1 MYYNWIIILYKG
13 GKEMKRQTMKRIFTV
28 ILAVCML
35 LSIAPV
41 TMAADTADGGYQKGD
56 IIEFGSYPQSKVI
69 NPRIISVLD
78 GFLTDDVWV
87 SYDYYIGTGTEY
99 DGKMTASDYM
109 KYADLELNGEKYRA
123 VRFSQYR
130 PKVTSDVS
138 SEATSAQDNN
148 GYELNTTYFFKYEP
162 LTWTVLDP
170 EEGFVMSNI
179 AIDAQAF
186 ENFSYYDPDSY
197 DSALGQ
203 RVYNSKDCKY
213 LANDWSKSSLREW
226 LNKDF
231 YNTAFTAEEKA
242 QIGKTYLDNNNP
254 FSPKYDCAGTFDK
267 IFTISFYDA
276 INSDYGFDED
286 GSSSDFARI
295 KPATDYAMCQGADV
309 VSYTGGNIPY
319 WWLRTTGFYG
329 TFAFGVAPGG
339 WIVSSGS
346 GYYNV
351 NRTDNAV
358 VPAFKFNPKT
368 PTLAKGSKI
377 EFGSYPQSEVT
388 DADEVAKLE
397 ADSENYLWVSYKYYS
412 GTGNSTDGEMEPGD
426 FMLYKDFYSGGE
438 MFRAVTFSEYRPG
451 TGGGLKGDVFSNQKD
466 NDYHPNNVYYFK
478 YEPLTWRVL
487 DPDEGYIMCDN
498 IIDSQSYQNFVIRK
512 DDKLYN
518 SKDFTNYVSDWETC
532 SLRQWLNKTFYNT
545 AFSRE
550 EKMLIGTTFLEN
562 NSPDGTWF
570 GTDTGDKIFIL
581 SFDDVINSAYGFDS
595 SKSEFDEARKLKGTD
610 YSKCQGV
617 YISQGYPHWW
627 LRTPGDAETVYLVSS
642 YGWAALGQGVYG
654 TGVGVVPALKLNPK
668 AVDVSVVYDLDG
680 GAWAEGYTAPTS
692 YKANETLALPTAE
705 NVVRAG
711 YTFSGWEQTSL
722 INKTVTYTAKWI
734 ANGYIVSFDSNGG
747 TAVADKFLAWSD
759 KVLDGVSA
767 PTKAGYTFAGW
778 RYADSAVSSDT
789 KFSDLAA
796 DDKVSGITLVA
807 EWMAK
812 TYTIKFDTRGGTP
825 VADKTLHWDD
835 KVLDGVVPP
844 TKEGGF
850 EFIGWNIVS
859 PKLSVTTLNCT
870 YGELVQDDSIDT
882 VTLGAVWRDTEKPV
896 IIGLENGKIY
906 CGPQKFKVTD
916 NDTSGTTIV
925 IINGKNVEPDADG
938 YYTAEPANGEFKIIA
953 VDSFANMAMV
963 QITVNAAHDY
973 SDWKFDENEHWKEC
987 KYGDSVIEKGEHT
1000 FEWVTDKEATETEK
1014 GIAHEECTVC
1024 HAKRNENT
1032 EVQKLQTKWEKIR
1045 DWLIS
1050 ILVKI
1055 IKWFIDL
1062 IKDVC

>member
-1 MYYNWIIILYKG
+1 
-13 GKEMKRQTMKRIFTV
+13 MKRIFTV

-56 IIEFGSYPQSKVI
+56 IIEFGSYPQSKVTDDS
-69 NPRIISVLD
+69 IISALNNI
-78 GFLTDDVWV
+78 LTDDMWV
-87 SYDYYIGTGTEY
+87 SYGYYIGTGTEY
-99 DGKMTASDYM
+99 DGNMTSSDYM
-109 KYADLELNGEKYRA
+109 KYADLKLNGEKYRA

-148 GYELNTTYFFKYEP
+148 GYYLNTTYFFKYEP

-286 GSSSDFARI
+286 GSRSDFARI
-295 KPATDYAMCQGADV
+295 RPATDYAMCQGADV

-319 WWLRTTGFYG
+319 WWLRTTGLYG
-329 TFAFGVAPGG
+329 AFAFGVAPGG
-339 WIVSSGS
+339 WIVSSGG

-351 NRTDNAV
+351 NYTDMGV

-412 GTGNSTDGEMEPGD
+412 GTGNSTDGKMEPGD

-498 IIDSQSYQNFVIRK
+498 VIDSQSFQNFVIRK

-518 SKDFTNYVSDWETC
+518 SKDCTNYVSDWETC

-581 SFDDVINSAYGFDS
+581 SFDDVINSAYGFNS
-595 SKSEFDEARKLKGTD
+595 SNSEFDEARKLKGTD

-850 EFIGWNIVS
+850 EFIGWNIAS

-896 IIGLENGKIY
+896 IIGLESGKIY

-916 NDTSGTTIV
+916 NDTSSTAIV

>member
-1 MYYNWIIILYKG
+1 
-13 GKEMKRQTMKRIFTV
+13 MKRQTMKRIFTV

-56 IIEFGSYPQSKVI
+56 IIEFGSYPQSKVTD
-69 NPRIISVLD
+69 PRIISVLD

-87 SYDYYIGTGTEY
+87 SYGYYIGTDTEF
-99 DGKMTASDYM
+99 DGNMTSSDYM
-109 KYADLELNGEKYRA
+109 KYADLKLNGEKYRA

-130 PKVTSDVS
+130 PRMTSSTS
-138 SEATSAQDNN
+138 SETNSMQDNN
-148 GYELNTTYFFKYEP
+148 GYYLNTTYFFKYEP

-170 EEGFVMSNI
+170 EEGYVMSNI
-179 AIDAQAF
+179 AIDAQAY
-186 ENFSYYDPDSY
+186 ENFSYYDPDSF
-197 DSALGQ
+197 DSASGPM
-203 RVYNSKDCKY
+203 VYNGKDCKY
-213 LANDWSKSSLREW
+213 LANDWSKCSLREW
-226 LNKDF
+226 LNRDF
-231 YNTAFTAEEKA
+231 FNTAFTAEEKA
-242 QIGKTYLDNNNP
+242 QIGKTYLNNNNS
-254 FSPKYDCAGTFDK
+254 FNSSLDGAGTFDK

-286 GSSSDFARI
+286 GSRSDLARVR
-295 KPATDYAMCQGADV
+295 PATDYAMCQGAEV

-319 WWLRTTGFYG
+319 WWLRTTGLYG
-329 TFAFGVAPGG
+329 AFAFGVAPGG
-339 WIVSSGS
+339 WIVSSGG

-351 NRTDNAV
+351 NRTDMGV

-498 IIDSQSYQNFVIRK
+498 AIDSQSYQNFVIRK
-512 DDKLYN
+512 DGKLYN

-581 SFDDVINSAYGFDS
+581 SFDDVINSAYGFDP

-692 YKANETLALPTAE
+692 YKSNETLALPTAE

-747 TAVADKFLAWSD
+747 TAVADKSLKWSD

-916 NDTSGTTIV
+916 NDTSSTAIV

-1032 EVQKLQTKWEKIR
+1032 EVQKLKTKWEKIR

>member
-1 MYYNWIIILYKG
+1 
-13 GKEMKRQTMKRIFTV
+13 
-28 ILAVCML
+28 ML

-41 TMAADTADGGYQKGD
+41 TMAADTADDGYQKGE
-56 IIEFGSYPQSKVI
+56 IIEFGSYPQSKVTDDS
-69 NPRIISVLD
+69 IISALNNI
-78 GFLTDDVWV
+78 LTDDMWV
-87 SYDYYIGTGTEY
+87 SYGYYIGTDTAY
-99 DGKMTASDYM
+99 DGNMTSYDYM

-130 PKVTSDVS
+130 PELTSSTS
-138 SEATSAQDNN
+138 SETNSMQDNN
-148 GYELNTTYFFKYEP
+148 GYYLNTTYFFKYEP

-170 EEGFVMSNI
+170 EEGFVI
-179 AIDAQAF
+179 AEKSIDAQAY
-186 ENFSYYDPDSY
+186 ENYSYYVNSE
-197 DSALGQ
+197 SEEW
-203 RVYNSKDCKY
+203 VYNGKDCKY
-213 LANDWSKSSLREW
+213 LANDWSKCSLREW

-231 YNTAFTAEEKA
+231 FNTAFTAEEKA
-242 QIGKTYLDNNNP
+242 QIGKSYLNNN
-254 FSPKYDCAGTFDK
+254 STYDPSLDGAGTFDK
-267 IFTISFYDA
+267 IFTISILDA
-276 INSDYGFDED
+276 MNGDYGFDT
-286 GSSSDFARI
+286 GASNSDFARI
-295 KPATDYAMCQGADV
+295 KQATDYAMCQGAEVTDTDGTV
-309 VSYTGGNIPY
+309 LY
-319 WWLRTTGFYG
+319 WWLRTAGFYSS
-329 TFAFGVAPGG
+329 FAFGV
-339 WIVSSGS
+339 SSGGVIAGS
-346 GYYNV
+346 GNSGQYSV
-351 NRTDNAV
+351 NNTNMGV

-412 GTGNSTDGEMEPGD
+412 GTGDKTDGKMEPGD
-426 FMLYKDFYSGGE
+426 FMLYKDFYSDGE

-451 TGGGLKGDVFSNQKD
+451 SSGGLKGDVYSNQ
-466 NDYHPNNVYYFK
+466 NNNGYHPNNVYYFK

-498 IIDSQSYQNFVIRK
+498 AIDSQAFQNFVIKK

-518 SKDFTNYVSDWETC
+518 SKDLTNYVSDWETS

-545 AFSRE
+545 AFSHE

-562 NSPDGTWF
+562 NS
-570 GTDTGDKIFIL
+570 
-581 SFDDVINSAYGFDS
+581 
-595 SKSEFDEARKLKGTD
+595 
-610 YSKCQGV
+610 
-617 YISQGYPHWW
+617 
-627 LRTPGDAETVYLVSS
+627 
-642 YGWAALGQGVYG
+642 
-654 TGVGVVPALKLNPK
+654 
-668 AVDVSVVYDLDG
+668 
-680 GAWAEGYTAPTS
+680 
-692 YKANETLALPTAE
+692 
-705 NVVRAG
+705 
-711 YTFSGWEQTSL
+711 
-722 INKTVTYTAKWI
+722 
-734 ANGYIVSFDSNGG
+734 
-747 TAVADKFLAWSD
+747 
-759 KVLDGVSA
+759 
-767 PTKAGYTFAGW
+767 
-778 RYADSAVSSDT
+778 
-789 KFSDLAA
+789 
-796 DDKVSGITLVA
+796 
-807 EWMAK
+807 
-812 TYTIKFDTRGGTP
+812 
-825 VADKTLHWDD
+825 
-835 KVLDGVVPP
+835 
-844 TKEGGF
+844 
-850 EFIGWNIVS
+850 
-859 PKLSVTTLNCT
+859 T

-916 NDTSGTTIV
+916 NDTSRTAIV

-1032 EVQKLQTKWEKIR
+1032 EVQKLKTKWEKIR

>member
-1 MYYNWIIILYKG
+1 
-13 GKEMKRQTMKRIFTV
+13 MKKQTMKRIFTV

-56 IIEFGSYPQSKVI
+56 IIEFGSYPQSKVT

-99 DGKMTASDYM
+99 DGNMTASDYM

-130 PKVTSDVS
+130 PTVTSDVS
-138 SEATSAQDNN
+138 SEATSVQDNN

-170 EEGFVMSNI
+170 EEGYVMSNI
-179 AIDAQAF
+179 AIDAQAY
-186 ENFSYYDPDSY
+186 ENFSYYDPDSF
-197 DSALGQ
+197 DSASGPM
-203 RVYNSKDCKY
+203 VYNGKDCKY
-213 LANDWSKSSLREW
+213 LANDWSKCSLREW

-242 QIGKTYLDNNNP
+242 QIGKTYLNNNNS
-254 FSPKYDCAGTFDK
+254 FNSSLDGAGTFDK

-286 GSSSDFARI
+286 GSHSDFTRI
-295 KPATDYAMCQGADV
+295 KPATDYAMCQGAEV

-319 WWLRTTGFYG
+319 WWLRTTGLYG
-329 TFAFGVAPGG
+329 AFAFGVAPGG
-339 WIVSSGS
+339 WIVSSGG

-351 NRTDNAV
+351 NRTDMGV

-562 NSPDGTWF
+562 NSPDSTWF

-627 LRTPGDAETVYLVSS
+627 LRTPGNAEAVYLVSS
-642 YGWAALGQGVYG
+642 YGWAALGLGVYG

-711 YTFSGWEQTSL
+711 YTFSGWEQTSF

-734 ANGYIVSFDSNGG
+734 SNGYIVSFDSNGG

-767 PTKAGYTFAGW
+767 PTKAGYIFAGW
-778 RYADSAVSSDT
+778 KYADSAVSSDT
-789 KFSDLAA
+789 KFSDLAEN
-796 DDKVSGITLVA
+796 DKVSGITLTA

-859 PKLSVTTLNCT
+859 PKLSATTLNCT

-925 IINGKNVEPDADG
+925 IINGKNVETDADG
-938 YYTAEPANGEFKIIA
+938 YYTAEPANGEFKVIA

-1032 EVQKLQTKWEKIR
+1032 EVQKLKTKWEKIR

>member
-1 MYYNWIIILYKG
+1 
-13 GKEMKRQTMKRIFTV
+13 MKRQTMKRIFTV

-56 IIEFGSYPQSKVI
+56 IIEFGSYPQSKVT
-69 NPRIISVLD
+69 NPRIISALD

-87 SYDYYIGTGTEY
+87 SYDYYIGTDTEY

-130 PKVTSDVS
+130 PKLTSSTS
-138 SEATSAQDNN
+138 SETNSMQDNN
-148 GYELNTTYFFKYEP
+148 GYYLNTTYFFKYEP

-412 GTGNSTDGEMEPGD
+412 GTGNSTDGKMEPGD

-498 IIDSQSYQNFVIRK
+498 VIDSQSYQNFVIRK

-595 SKSEFDEARKLKGTD
+595 SKSEFDEARKLKATD

-627 LRTPGDAETVYLVSS
+627 LRTPGNAEAVYLVSS

-711 YTFSGWEQTSL
+711 YTFSGWEQTSFV
-722 INKTVTYTAKWI
+722 NKTVTYAAKWI
-734 ANGYIVSFDSNGG
+734 ANGYTVSFDSNGG
-747 TAVADKFLAWSD
+747 TAVADKSLKWSD
-759 KVLDGVSA
+759 KVLDGVSN

-778 RYADSAVSSDT
+778 KYADSAVSSDT

-807 EWMAK
+807 EWTAK

-916 NDTSGTTIV
+916 NDTSRTATV

-987 KYGDSVIEKGEHT
+987 KYGDSVIEKAEHT

>member
-1 MYYNWIIILYKG
+1 
-13 GKEMKRQTMKRIFTV
+13 MKRIFTV

-56 IIEFGSYPQSKVI
+56 IIEFGSYPQSKVT
-69 NPRIISVLD
+69 NPRIISALD

-87 SYDYYIGTGTEY
+87 SYDYYIGTDTEY

-130 PKVTSDVS
+130 PKLTSSTS
-138 SEATSAQDNN
+138 SETNSMQDNN
-148 GYELNTTYFFKYEP
+148 GYYLNTTYFFKYEP

-412 GTGNSTDGEMEPGD
+412 GTGNSTDGKMEPGD

-498 IIDSQSYQNFVIRK
+498 VIDSQSYQNFVIRK

-595 SKSEFDEARKLKGTD
+595 SKSEFDEARKLKATD

-627 LRTPGDAETVYLVSS
+627 LRTPGNAEAVYLVSS

-711 YTFSGWEQTSL
+711 YTFSGWEQTSFV
-722 INKTVTYTAKWI
+722 NKTVTYAAKWI
-734 ANGYIVSFDSNGG
+734 ANGYTVSFDSNGG
-747 TAVADKFLAWSD
+747 TAVADKSLKWSD
-759 KVLDGVSA
+759 KVLDGVSN

-778 RYADSAVSSDT
+778 KYADSAVSSDT

-807 EWMAK
+807 EWTAK

-916 NDTSGTTIV
+916 NDTSRTATV

-987 KYGDSVIEKGEHT
+987 KYGDSVIEKAEHT

>member
-1 MYYNWIIILYKG
+1 M
-13 GKEMKRQTMKRIFTV
+13 
-28 ILAVCML
+28 
-35 LSIAPV
+35 
-41 TMAADTADGGYQKGD
+41 
-56 IIEFGSYPQSKVI
+56 
-69 NPRIISVLD
+69 
-78 GFLTDDVWV
+78 WV
-87 SYDYYIGTGTEY
+87 SYGYYIGTDTAY
-99 DGKMTASDYM
+99 DGNMTSYDYM

-130 PKVTSDVS
+130 PELTSSTS
-138 SEATSAQDNN
+138 SETNSMQDNN
-148 GYELNTTYFFKYEP
+148 GYYLNTTYFFKYEP

-170 EEGFVMSNI
+170 EEGFVI
-179 AIDAQAF
+179 AEKSIDAQAY
-186 ENFSYYDPDSY
+186 ENYSYYVNSE
-197 DSALGQ
+197 SEEW
-203 RVYNSKDCKY
+203 VYNGKDCKY
-213 LANDWSKSSLREW
+213 LANDWSKCSLREW

-231 YNTAFTAEEKA
+231 FNTAFTAEEKA
-242 QIGKTYLDNNNP
+242 HIGKSYLNNN
-254 FSPKYDCAGTFDK
+254 STYDPSLDGAGTFDK
-267 IFTISFYDA
+267 IFTISILDA
-276 INSDYGFDED
+276 MNGDYGFDT
-286 GSSSDFARI
+286 GASNSDFARI
-295 KPATDYAMCQGADV
+295 KPATDYAMCQGAEVTDTDGTV
-309 VSYTGGNIPY
+309 LY
-319 WWLRTTGFYG
+319 WWLRTAGFYSA
-329 TFAFGVAPGG
+329 FAFGV
-339 WIVSSGS
+339 SSGGVIAGS
-346 GYYNV
+346 GNSGQYSV
-351 NRTDNAV
+351 NNTNMGV

-412 GTGNSTDGEMEPGD
+412 GTGDRTDGKMESGD
-426 FMLYKDFYSGGE
+426 FMLYKDFYSDGE

-451 TGGGLKGDVFSNQKD
+451 SSGGLKGDVYSNQND
-466 NDYHPNNVYYFK
+466 NGYHPNNVYYFK

-498 IIDSQSYQNFVIRK
+498 AIDSQAFQNFVIKK

-518 SKDFTNYVSDWETC
+518 SKDLTNYVSDWETS

-562 NSPDGTWF
+562 NS
-570 GTDTGDKIFIL
+570 
-581 SFDDVINSAYGFDS
+581 
-595 SKSEFDEARKLKGTD
+595 
-610 YSKCQGV
+610 
-617 YISQGYPHWW
+617 
-627 LRTPGDAETVYLVSS
+627 
-642 YGWAALGQGVYG
+642 
-654 TGVGVVPALKLNPK
+654 
-668 AVDVSVVYDLDG
+668 
-680 GAWAEGYTAPTS
+680 
-692 YKANETLALPTAE
+692 
-705 NVVRAG
+705 
-711 YTFSGWEQTSL
+711 
-722 INKTVTYTAKWI
+722 
-734 ANGYIVSFDSNGG
+734 
-747 TAVADKFLAWSD
+747 
-759 KVLDGVSA
+759 
-767 PTKAGYTFAGW
+767 
-778 RYADSAVSSDT
+778 
-789 KFSDLAA
+789 
-796 DDKVSGITLVA
+796 
-807 EWMAK
+807 
-812 TYTIKFDTRGGTP
+812 
-825 VADKTLHWDD
+825 
-835 KVLDGVVPP
+835 
-844 TKEGGF
+844 
-850 EFIGWNIVS
+850 
-859 PKLSVTTLNCT
+859 T

-916 NDTSGTTIV
+916 NDTSRTAIV

-1024 HAKRNENT
+1024 HSKRNENT
-1032 EVQKLQTKWEKIR
+1032 EVQKLKTKWEKIR

>member
-1 MYYNWIIILYKG
+1 
-13 GKEMKRQTMKRIFTV
+13 MKKQTMKRIFTV

-56 IIEFGSYPQSKVI
+56 IIEFGSYPQSKVTD
-69 NPRIISVLD
+69 PRIISVLD

-99 DGKMTASDYM
+99 DGNMTSSDYM

-130 PKVTSDVS
+130 PTVTSDVS
-138 SEATSAQDNN
+138 SEATSVQDNN

-170 EEGFVMSNI
+170 EEGYVMSNI
-179 AIDAQAF
+179 AIDAQAY
-186 ENFSYYDPDSY
+186 ENFSYYDPDSF
-197 DSALGQ
+197 DSASGPM
-203 RVYNSKDCKY
+203 VYNGKDCKY
-213 LANDWSKSSLREW
+213 LANDWSKCSLREW
-226 LNKDF
+226 LNRDF
-231 YNTAFTAEEKA
+231 FNTAFTAEEKA
-242 QIGKTYLDNNNP
+242 QIGKTYLNNNNS
-254 FSPKYDCAGTFDK
+254 FNSSLDGAGTFDK

-276 INSDYGFDED
+276 INSDYGFDEN
-286 GSSSDFARI
+286 GSRSDLARVR
-295 KPATDYAMCQGADV
+295 PATDYAMCQGAEV

-319 WWLRTTGFYG
+319 WWLRTTGLYG
-329 TFAFGVAPGG
+329 AFAFGVAPGG
-339 WIVSSGS
+339 WIVSSGG

-351 NRTDNAV
+351 NRTDMGV

-412 GTGNSTDGEMEPGD
+412 GTGYSTDGKMEPGD

-498 IIDSQSYQNFVIRK
+498 VIDSQSYQNFVIKK

-807 EWMAK
+807 EWTAK

-916 NDTSGTTIV
+916 NDTSSTAIV

-938 YYTAEPANGEFKIIA
+938 YYTAEPANGEFKVIA

>member
-1 MYYNWIIILYKG
+1 
-13 GKEMKRQTMKRIFTV
+13 MKKQTMKRIFTV

-41 TMAADTADGGYQKGD
+41 TMAADTADDGYQKGE
-56 IIEFGSYPQSKVI
+56 IIEFGSYPQSKVTDDS
-69 NPRIISVLD
+69 IISALNNI
-78 GFLTDDVWV
+78 LTDDMWV
-87 SYDYYIGTGTEY
+87 SYGYYIGTDTAY
-99 DGKMTASDYM
+99 DGNMTSSDYM

-130 PKVTSDVS
+130 PELTSSTS
-138 SEATSAQDNN
+138 SETNSMQDNN
-148 GYELNTTYFFKYEP
+148 GYYLNTTYFFKYEP

-170 EEGFVMSNI
+170 EEGFVI
-179 AIDAQAF
+179 AEKSIDAQAY
-186 ENFSYYDPDSY
+186 ENYSYYVNSE
-197 DSALGQ
+197 SEEW
-203 RVYNSKDCKY
+203 VYNGKDCKY
-213 LANDWSKSSLREW
+213 LANDWSKCSLREW

-231 YNTAFTAEEKA
+231 FNTAFTAEEKA
-242 QIGKTYLDNNNP
+242 QIGKSYLNNN
-254 FSPKYDCAGTFDK
+254 STYDPSLDGAGTFDK
-267 IFTISFYDA
+267 IFTISILDA
-276 INSDYGFDED
+276 MNGDYGFDT
-286 GSSSDFARI
+286 GASNSDFARI
-295 KPATDYAMCQGADV
+295 KPATDYAMCQGAEVTDTDGTV
-309 VSYTGGNIPY
+309 LY
-319 WWLRTTGFYG
+319 WWLRTAGFYSA
-329 TFAFGVAPGG
+329 FAFGV
-339 WIVSSGS
+339 SSGGVIAGS
-346 GYYNV
+346 GNSGQYSV
-351 NRTDNAV
+351 NNTNMGV

-412 GTGNSTDGEMEPGD
+412 GTGDRTDGKMESGD
-426 FMLYKDFYSGGE
+426 FMLYKDFYSDGE

-451 TGGGLKGDVFSNQKD
+451 SSGGLKGDVYSNQND
-466 NDYHPNNVYYFK
+466 NGYHPNNVYYFK

-498 IIDSQSYQNFVIRK
+498 AIDSQAFQNFVIKK

-518 SKDFTNYVSDWETC
+518 SKDFTNYVSDWETS

-545 AFSRE
+545 AFSHE

-562 NSPDGTWF
+562 NS
-570 GTDTGDKIFIL
+570 
-581 SFDDVINSAYGFDS
+581 
-595 SKSEFDEARKLKGTD
+595 
-610 YSKCQGV
+610 
-617 YISQGYPHWW
+617 
-627 LRTPGDAETVYLVSS
+627 
-642 YGWAALGQGVYG
+642 
-654 TGVGVVPALKLNPK
+654 
-668 AVDVSVVYDLDG
+668 
-680 GAWAEGYTAPTS
+680 
-692 YKANETLALPTAE
+692 
-705 NVVRAG
+705 
-711 YTFSGWEQTSL
+711 
-722 INKTVTYTAKWI
+722 
-734 ANGYIVSFDSNGG
+734 
-747 TAVADKFLAWSD
+747 
-759 KVLDGVSA
+759 
-767 PTKAGYTFAGW
+767 
-778 RYADSAVSSDT
+778 
-789 KFSDLAA
+789 
-796 DDKVSGITLVA
+796 
-807 EWMAK
+807 
-812 TYTIKFDTRGGTP
+812 
-825 VADKTLHWDD
+825 
-835 KVLDGVVPP
+835 
-844 TKEGGF
+844 
-850 EFIGWNIVS
+850 
-859 PKLSVTTLNCT
+859 T

-916 NDTSGTTIV
+916 NDTSRTAIV

-1014 GIAHEECTVC
+1014 GIAHEECTAC
-1024 HAKRNENT
+1024 HSKRNENT
-1032 EVQKLQTKWEKIR
+1032 EVQKLKTKWEKIR

>member
-1 MYYNWIIILYKG
+1 
-13 GKEMKRQTMKRIFTV
+13 MKKQTMKRIFTV

-41 TMAADTADGGYQKGD
+41 TMAADTAYGGLQKGD
-56 IIEFGSYPQSKVI
+56 IIEFGSYPQSKVT
-69 NPRIISVLD
+69 NPRIISALD

-87 SYDYYIGTGTEY
+87 SYDYYIGTDTEY

-130 PKVTSDVS
+130 PKLTSSTS
-138 SEATSAQDNN
+138 SETNSMQDNN
-148 GYELNTTYFFKYEP
+148 GYYLNTTYFFKYEP
-162 LTWTVLDP
+162 LTWTILDP
-170 EEGFVMSNI
+170 EEGYVMSNI
-179 AIDAQAF
+179 AIDAQAY
-186 ENFSYYDPDSY
+186 ENFSYYDPDSF
-197 DSALGQ
+197 DSASGPM
-203 RVYNSKDCKY
+203 VYNGKDCKY
-213 LANDWSKSSLREW
+213 LANDWSKCSLREW

-231 YNTAFTAEEKA
+231 FNTAFTAEEKA
-242 QIGKTYLDNNNP
+242 QIGKTYLDNTNP
-254 FSPKYDCAGTFDK
+254 FSPKYDGAGTFDK

-276 INSDYGFDED
+276 INSDYGFDEG
-286 GSSSDFARI
+286 GSRTDFARI
-295 KPATDYAMCQGADV
+295 KPATDYAMCQGAEV

-319 WWLRTTGFYG
+319 WWLRTTGLYG
-329 TFAFGVAPGG
+329 AFAFGVAPGG
-339 WIVSSGS
+339 WIVSSGG

-351 NRTDNAV
+351 NRTDMGV

-451 TGGGLKGDVFSNQKD
+451 TGGGIKGDSYSNQRE
-466 NDYHPNNVYYFK
+466 NGYHPNKVYYFK

-498 IIDSQSYQNFVIRK
+498 VIDSQPYQNFVIRK

-595 SKSEFDEARKLKGTD
+595 SISEFDKARKLKGTD

-627 LRTPGDAETVYLVSS
+627 LRTPGNAEAVYLVSS

-692 YKANETLALPTAE
+692 YKSNETLALPTAE

-734 ANGYIVSFDSNGG
+734 SKGYIVSFDSNGG

-759 KVLDGVSA
+759 KVLDGVSD

-778 RYADSAVSSDT
+778 KYADSAVSSDT

-796 DDKVSGITLVA
+796 DDKVSEITLVA
-807 EWMAK
+807 EWTAK

-938 YYTAEPANGEFKIIA
+938 YYTAEPANGEFKVIA

>member
-1 MYYNWIIILYKG
+1 
-13 GKEMKRQTMKRIFTV
+13 MKKQTMKRIFTV

-41 TMAADTADGGYQKGD
+41 TMAADTAYGGLQKGD
-56 IIEFGSYPQSKVI
+56 IIEFGSYPQSKVT

-87 SYDYYIGTGTEY
+87 SYGYYIGTDTEF
-99 DGKMTASDYM
+99 DGNMTVSDYM

-130 PKVTSDVS
+130 PRMTSSTS
-138 SEATSAQDNN
+138 SETNSMQDNN
-148 GYELNTTYFFKYEP
+148 GYYLNTTYFFKYEP

-170 EEGFVMSNI
+170 DEGYVMSNI
-179 AIDAQAF
+179 AIDAQAY
-186 ENFSYYDPDSY
+186 ENFSYYDPDSF
-197 DSALGQ
+197 DSASGAT
-203 RVYNSKDCKY
+203 VYNGKDCKY
-213 LANDWSKSSLREW
+213 LANDWSKCSLREW
-226 LNKDF
+226 MNKDF
-231 YNTAFTAEEKA
+231 YNTAFTAEEQD
-242 QIGKTYLDNNNP
+242 QIGKTYLNNNNP
-254 FSPKYDCAGTFDK
+254 YDSSLDGTGTFDK
-267 IFTISFYDA
+267 IFTISFNDA
-276 INSDYGFDED
+276 INSDYGFDTN
-286 GSSSDFARI
+286 GSRSDFARI
-295 KPATDYAMCQGADV
+295 KPATDYAKCQGVDAADT
-309 VSYTGGNIPY
+309 TGTLPY
-319 WWLRTTGFYG
+319 WWLRTKGLFG
-329 TFAFGVAPGG
+329 ALAFGVSPGG
-339 WIVSSGS
+339 WIVSSGG

-351 NRTDNAV
+351 NRTDMGV

-627 LRTPGDAETVYLVSS
+627 LRTPGNAEAVYLVSS

-692 YKANETLALPTAE
+692 YKSNETLALPTAE

-916 NDTSGTTIV
+916 NDTSSAAIV

-938 YYTAEPANGEFKIIA
+938 YYTAEPANGEFKVIA

-987 KYGDSVIEKGEHT
+987 KYGDSVIEKGEHS

-1032 EVQKLQTKWEKIR
+1032 EVQKLKTKWEKIR

>member
-1 MYYNWIIILYKG
+1 
-13 GKEMKRQTMKRIFTV
+13 MKKQTMKRIFTV

-41 TMAADTADGGYQKGD
+41 TMAADTADGGLQKGD
-56 IIEFGSYPQSKVI
+56 IIEFGSYPQSKVT
-69 NPRIISVLD
+69 NPRIISALD

-99 DGKMTASDYM
+99 DGNMTSSDYM

-170 EEGFVMSNI
+170 EEGYVMSNI
-179 AIDAQAF
+179 AIDAQAY
-186 ENFSYYDPDSY
+186 ENFSYYDPDSF
-197 DSALGQ
+197 DSASGPM
-203 RVYNSKDCKY
+203 VYNGKDCKY
-213 LANDWSKSSLREW
+213 LANDWSKCSLREW
-226 LNKDF
+226 LNRDF
-231 YNTAFTAEEKA
+231 FNTAFTAEEKA
-242 QIGKTYLDNNNP
+242 QIGKTYLDNTNP
-254 FSPKYDCAGTFDK
+254 FSPKYDGAGTFDK

-276 INSDYGFDED
+276 INSDYGFDEN
-286 GSSSDFARI
+286 GSRTGFARAR
-295 KPATDYAMCQGADV
+295 PATDYAKCQGVDAADT
-309 VSYTGGNIPY
+309 TGTLPY
-319 WWLRTTGFYG
+319 WWLRTTAFYG
-329 TFAFGVAPGG
+329 AFASGVSPNGR
-339 WIVSSGS
+339 IVSSGG

-351 NRTDNAV
+351 NYTDMGV

-412 GTGNSTDGEMEPGD
+412 GTGNSTDGKMEPGD
-426 FMLYKDFYSGGE
+426 FMLYKDFYSDGE

-498 IIDSQSYQNFVIRK
+498 VIDSQSYQNFVIRK

-627 LRTPGDAETVYLVSS
+627 LRTPGNAEAVYLVSS

-734 ANGYIVSFDSNGG
+734 SNGYIVSFDSNGG

-759 KVLDGVSA
+759 KVLDGVSD

-778 RYADSAVSSDT
+778 KYADSAVSSDT
-789 KFSDLAA
+789 KFSDLAEN
-796 DDKVSGITLVA
+796 DKVSGITLTA
-807 EWMAK
+807 EWTAK

-859 PKLSVTTLNCT
+859 PKLSATTLNCT

-916 NDTSGTTIV
+916 NDTSRTAIV

-1032 EVQKLQTKWEKIR
+1032 EVQKLKTKWEKIR

>member
-1 MYYNWIIILYKG
+1 
-13 GKEMKRQTMKRIFTV
+13 
-28 ILAVCML
+28 ML

-56 IIEFGSYPQSKVI
+56 IIEFGSYPQSKVT

-99 DGKMTASDYM
+99 DGNMTASDYM

-130 PKVTSDVS
+130 PTVTSDVS
-138 SEATSAQDNN
+138 SETTSLQDNN
-148 GYELNTTYFFKYEP
+148 GYYLNTTYFFKYEP

-170 EEGFVMSNI
+170 EEGYVMSNI
-179 AIDAQAF
+179 AIDAQAY
-186 ENFSYYDPDSY
+186 ENFSYYDPDSF
-197 DSALGQ
+197 DSASGPM
-203 RVYNSKDCKY
+203 VYNGKDCKY
-213 LANDWSKSSLREW
+213 LANDWSKCSLREW
-226 LNKDF
+226 LNRDF
-231 YNTAFTAEEKA
+231 FNTAFTAEEKA
-242 QIGKTYLDNNNP
+242 QIGKTYLNNNNS
-254 FSPKYDCAGTFDK
+254 FNSSLDGAGTFDK

-286 GSSSDFARI
+286 GSRSDLARVR
-295 KPATDYAMCQGADV
+295 PATDYAMCQGAEV

-319 WWLRTTGFYG
+319 WWLRTTGLYG
-329 TFAFGVAPGG
+329 AFAFGVAPGG
-339 WIVSSGS
+339 WIVSSGG

-351 NRTDNAV
+351 NRTDMGV

-451 TGGGLKGDVFSNQKD
+451 TGGGLKGDSYSNQRE
-466 NDYHPNNVYYFK
+466 NGYHPNKVYYFK

-512 DDKLYN
+512 DGKLYN
-518 SKDFTNYVSDWETC
+518 SKDCTNYVSDWETC

-595 SKSEFDEARKLKGTD
+595 SISEFDKARKLKGTD

-617 YISQGYPHWW
+617 YISLGYPHWW
-627 LRTPGDAETVYLVSS
+627 LRTPGNAEAVYLVSS
-642 YGWAALGQGVYG
+642 YGWAAPGQGVYG

-711 YTFSGWEQTSL
+711 YTFSGWEQTSFM
-722 INKTVTYTAKWI
+722 NKTVAYTAKWI
-734 ANGYIVSFDSNGG
+734 ANGYTVSFDSNGG

-759 KVLDGVSA
+759 KVLEGVSA

-796 DDKVSGITLVA
+796 DDKVSEITLTA
-807 EWMAK
+807 EWMEK

-859 PKLSVTTLNCT
+859 PKLSATTLNCT

-938 YYTAEPANGEFKIIA
+938 YYTAEPANGEFKVIA

-1032 EVQKLQTKWEKIR
+1032 EVSKLPTRWDKIR
-1045 DWLIS
+1045 NWFVS
-1050 ILVKI
+1050 IFVKI
-1055 IKWFIDL
+1055 IKWFIDR
-1062 IKDVC
+1062 IGAIC

>member
-1 MYYNWIIILYKG
+1 
-13 GKEMKRQTMKRIFTV
+13 MKRIFTV
-28 ILAVCML
+28 VLAVCML

-56 IIEFGSYPQSKVI
+56 IIEFGSYPQSKVTDS
-69 NPRIISVLD
+69 RIISVLD

-87 SYDYYIGTGTEY
+87 SYDYYIGTDTEY

-130 PKVTSDVS
+130 PKLTSSTS
-138 SEATSAQDNN
+138 SETNSMQDNN
-148 GYELNTTYFFKYEP
+148 GYYLNTTYFFKYEP

-170 EEGFVMSNI
+170 EEGYVMSNI
-179 AIDAQAF
+179 AIDAQAY
-186 ENFSYYDPDSY
+186 ENFSYYDPDSF
-197 DSALGQ
+197 DSASGPM
-203 RVYNSKDCKY
+203 VYNGKDCKY
-213 LANDWSKSSLREW
+213 LANDWSKCSLREW
-226 LNKDF
+226 LNRDF
-231 YNTAFTAEEKA
+231 FNTAFTAEEKA
-242 QIGKTYLDNNNP
+242 QIGKTYLNNNNS
-254 FSPKYDCAGTFDK
+254 FNSSLDGAGTFDK

-286 GSSSDFARI
+286 GSRSDLARVR
-295 KPATDYAMCQGADV
+295 PATDYAMCQGAEV
-309 VSYTGGNIPY
+309 VSYTGGNISY
-319 WWLRTTGFYG
+319 WWLRTTGLYG
-329 TFAFGVAPGG
+329 AFAFGVAPGG
-339 WIVSSGS
+339 WIVYSGG

-351 NRTDNAV
+351 NRTDMGV

-518 SKDFTNYVSDWETC
+518 SKDCTNYVSDWETC

-627 LRTPGDAETVYLVSS
+627 LRTPGNAEAVYLVSS

-711 YTFSGWEQTSL
+711 YTFSGWEQTSFM
-722 INKTVTYTAKWI
+722 NKTVSYTAKWI

-747 TAVADKFLAWSD
+747 TAVADKSLKWSD
-759 KVLDGVSA
+759 KVLDGVSD

-778 RYADSAVSSDT
+778 KYADSAVSSDT
-789 KFSDLAA
+789 KFSDLAEN
-796 DDKVSGITLVA
+796 DKVSGITLTA

-859 PKLSVTTLNCT
+859 PKLSATTLNCT

-925 IINGKNVEPDADG
+925 IINGKNVETDADG
-938 YYTAEPANGEFKIIA
+938 YYTAEPANGEFKVIA

-1032 EVQKLQTKWEKIR
+1032 EVQKLKTKWEKIR

>member
-1 MYYNWIIILYKG
+1 
-13 GKEMKRQTMKRIFTV
+13 MKKQTMKRIFTV
-28 ILAVCML
+28 VLAVCML

-56 IIEFGSYPQSKVI
+56 IIEFGSYPQSKVT
-69 NPRIISVLD
+69 NPRIISALD

-87 SYDYYIGTGTEY
+87 SYDYYIGTDTEY

-130 PKVTSDVS
+130 PTVTSDVS
-138 SEATSAQDNN
+138 SEATSVQDNN

-162 LTWTVLDP
+162 LTWTILDP
-170 EEGFVMSNI
+170 EEGYVMSNI
-179 AIDAQAF
+179 AIDAQAY
-186 ENFSYYDPDSY
+186 ENFSYYDPDSF
-197 DSALGQ
+197 DSASGPM
-203 RVYNSKDCKY
+203 VYNGKDCKY
-213 LANDWSKSSLREW
+213 LANDWSKCSLREW
-226 LNKDF
+226 LNRDF
-231 YNTAFTAEEKA
+231 FNTAFTAEEKA
-242 QIGKTYLDNNNP
+242 QIGKTYLNNNNS
-254 FSPKYDCAGTFDK
+254 FNSSLDGAGTFDK

-286 GSSSDFARI
+286 GSRSDLARVR
-295 KPATDYAMCQGADV
+295 PATDYAMCQGAEV

-319 WWLRTTGFYG
+319 WWLRTTGLYG
-329 TFAFGVAPGG
+329 AFAFGVAPGG
-339 WIVSSGS
+339 WIVSSGG

-351 NRTDNAV
+351 NRTDMGV

-518 SKDFTNYVSDWETC
+518 SKDCTNYVSDWETC

-581 SFDDVINSAYGFDS
+581 SFDDVINSAYGFDP

-807 EWMAK
+807 EWTAK

-916 NDTSGTTIV
+916 NDTSSTAIV

-1032 EVQKLQTKWEKIR
+1032 EVQKLKTKWEKIR
-1045 DWLIS
+1045 DWIIS

>member
-1 MYYNWIIILYKG
+1 
-13 GKEMKRQTMKRIFTV
+13 MKKQTMKRIFTV

-56 IIEFGSYPQSKVI
+56 IIEFGSYPQSKVT
-69 NPRIISVLD
+69 NPRIISALD

-87 SYDYYIGTGTEY
+87 SYDYYIGTDTEY

-130 PKVTSDVS
+130 PKLTSSTS
-138 SEATSAQDNN
+138 SETNSMQDNN
-148 GYELNTTYFFKYEP
+148 GYYLNTTYFFKYEP

-351 NRTDNAV
+351 NGTDNAV

-412 GTGNSTDGEMEPGD
+412 GTGHSTDGEMEPGD
-426 FMLYKDFYSGGE
+426 FMLYKDFYSDGE
-438 MFRAVTFSEYRPG
+438 MFRAVTFFG
-451 TGGGLKGDVFSNQKD
+451 VQTGHRRRIK
-466 NDYHPNNVYYFK
+466 
-478 YEPLTWRVL
+478 R
-487 DPDEGYIMCDN
+487 
-498 IIDSQSYQNFVIRK
+498 
-512 DDKLYN
+512 
-518 SKDFTNYVSDWETC
+518 
-532 SLRQWLNKTFYNT
+532 
-545 AFSRE
+545 
-550 EKMLIGTTFLEN
+550 
-562 NSPDGTWF
+562 
-570 GTDTGDKIFIL
+570 
-581 SFDDVINSAYGFDS
+581 
-595 SKSEFDEARKLKGTD
+595 
-610 YSKCQGV
+610 
-617 YISQGYPHWW
+617 
-627 LRTPGDAETVYLVSS
+627 
-642 YGWAALGQGVYG
+642 
-654 TGVGVVPALKLNPK
+654 
-668 AVDVSVVYDLDG
+668 
-680 GAWAEGYTAPTS
+680 
-692 YKANETLALPTAE
+692 
-705 NVVRAG
+705 
-711 YTFSGWEQTSL
+711 TSL
-722 INKTVTYTAKWI
+722 
-734 ANGYIVSFDSNGG
+734 F
-747 TAVADKFLAWSD
+747 
-759 KVLDGVSA
+759 
-767 PTKAGYTFAGW
+767 
-778 RYADSAVSSDT
+778 
-789 KFSDLAA
+789 
-796 DDKVSGITLVA
+796 
-807 EWMAK
+807 
-812 TYTIKFDTRGGTP
+812 
-825 VADKTLHWDD
+825 
-835 KVLDGVVPP
+835 
-844 TKEGGF
+844 
-850 EFIGWNIVS
+850 
-859 PKLSVTTLNCT
+859 
-870 YGELVQDDSIDT
+870 
-882 VTLGAVWRDTEKPV
+882 
-896 IIGLENGKIY
+896 
-906 CGPQKFKVTD
+906 
-916 NDTSGTTIV
+916 
-925 IINGKNVEPDADG
+925 
-938 YYTAEPANGEFKIIA
+938 
-953 VDSFANMAMV
+953 
-963 QITVNAAHDY
+963 
-973 SDWKFDENEHWKEC
+973 
-987 KYGDSVIEKGEHT
+987 
-1000 FEWVTDKEATETEK
+1000 
-1014 GIAHEECTVC
+1014 
-1024 HAKRNENT
+1024 
-1032 EVQKLQTKWEKIR
+1032 
-1045 DWLIS
+1045 
-1050 ILVKI
+1050 
-1055 IKWFIDL
+1055 
-1062 IKDVC
+1062 

>member
-1 MYYNWIIILYKG
+1 
-13 GKEMKRQTMKRIFTV
+13 MKKQTMKRIFTV

-35 LSIAPV
+35 LSIAPI

-56 IIEFGSYPQSKVI
+56 IIEFGSYPQSKVTD
-69 NPRIISVLD
+69 PRIISVLD

-87 SYDYYIGTGTEY
+87 SYGYYIGTDTEF

-130 PKVTSDVS
+130 PGMTSSTS
-138 SEATSAQDNN
+138 SETNSKQDNN
-148 GYELNTTYFFKYEP
+148 GYYLNTTYFFKYEP

-179 AIDAQAF
+179 SIDAQAF
-186 ENFSYYDPDSY
+186 ENFSYYDPDSF
-197 DSALGQ
+197 DSASGAT
-203 RVYNSKDCKY
+203 VYNGKDCKY
-213 LANDWSKSSLREW
+213 LANDWSKCSLREW

-231 YNTAFTAEEKA
+231 FNTAFTAEEKA
-242 QIGKTYLDNNNP
+242 QIGKTYLNNNNP
-254 FSPKYDCAGTFDK
+254 YDSSLDGTGTFDK
-267 IFTISFYDA
+267 IFTISFNDA
-276 INSDYGFDED
+276 INSDYGFDTN
-286 GSSSDFARI
+286 GSRSDFARI
-295 KPATDYAMCQGADV
+295 KPATDYAKCQGVDAADT
-309 VSYTGGNIPY
+309 TGTLPY
-319 WWLRTTGFYG
+319 WWLRTTGLFG
-329 TFAFGVAPGG
+329 ALAFGVSPGG
-339 WIVSSGS
+339 WIVSSGG

-351 NRTDNAV
+351 NRTDMGV

-451 TGGGLKGDVFSNQKD
+451 TGGGLKGHLYSNQYD
-466 NDYHPNNVYYFK
+466 NGYHPNNVYYFK

-498 IIDSQSYQNFVIRK
+498 AIDSQSYQNFVIKK
-512 DDKLYN
+512 DGKLYN
-518 SKDFTNYVSDWETC
+518 SKDCTNYVSDWETC

-627 LRTPGDAETVYLVSS
+627 LRTPGDAEAVYLVSS

-668 AVDVSVVYDLDG
+668 AVDVGVVYDLDG

-692 YKANETLALPTAE
+692 YKSNETLALPTAE

-734 ANGYIVSFDSNGG
+734 SNGYTVSFDSNGG
-747 TAVADKFLAWSD
+747 TAVADKSLKWSD
-759 KVLDGVSA
+759 KVLEGVSA
-767 PTKAGYTFAGW
+767 PTKAGYTFTGW
-778 RYADSAVSSDT
+778 KYADSAVSSDT

-938 YYTAEPANGEFKIIA
+938 YYTAEPANGEFKVIA

-1032 EVQKLQTKWEKIR
+1032 EVQKLKTKWEKIR

-1062 IKDVC
+1062 IKSVC

>member
-1 MYYNWIIILYKG
+1 
-13 GKEMKRQTMKRIFTV
+13 MKKQTMKRIFTV

-41 TMAADTADGGYQKGD
+41 TMAADTFGGDLQKGD
-56 IIEFGSYPQSKVI
+56 IIEFGSYPQSKVT

-78 GFLTDDVWV
+78 GFLTDDVWA

-99 DGKMTASDYM
+99 DGNMTSSDYM
-109 KYADLELNGEKYRA
+109 KYADLKLNGEKYRA

-130 PKVTSDVS
+130 PAVTSNVS

-170 EEGFVMSNI
+170 EEGYVMSNI

-186 ENFSYYDPDSY
+186 ENFSYYDPDSF
-197 DSALGQ
+197 DSASGPM
-203 RVYNSKDCKY
+203 VYNGKDCKY
-213 LANDWSKSSLREW
+213 LANDWSKCSLREW

-231 YNTAFTAEEKA
+231 FNTAFTAEEKA
-242 QIGKTYLDNNNP
+242 QIGKTYLDNTNP
-254 FSPKYDCAGTFDK
+254 FSPKYDGAGTFDK

-276 INSDYGFDED
+276 INSDYGFDEG
-286 GSSSDFARI
+286 GSRTDFARI
-295 KPATDYAMCQGADV
+295 KPATDYAMCQGAEV

-319 WWLRTTGFYG
+319 WWLRTTGLYG
-329 TFAFGVAPGG
+329 AFAFGVAPGG
-339 WIVSSGS
+339 WIVSSGG

-351 NRTDNAV
+351 NRTDMGV

-451 TGGGLKGDVFSNQKD
+451 TGGGIKGDSYSNQRE
-466 NDYHPNNVYYFK
+466 NGYHPNKVYYFK

-512 DDKLYN
+512 DGKLYN

-595 SKSEFDEARKLKGTD
+595 SISEFDKARKLKGTD

-617 YISQGYPHWW
+617 YISLGYPHWW
-627 LRTPGDAETVYLVSS
+627 LRTPGNAEAVYLVSS

-692 YKANETLALPTAE
+692 YKSNETLALPTAE

-734 ANGYIVSFDSNGG
+734 SKGYIVSFDSNGG

-759 KVLDGVSA
+759 KVLDGVSD

-938 YYTAEPANGEFKIIA
+938 YYTAEPANGEFKVIA

>member
-1 MYYNWIIILYKG
+1 
-13 GKEMKRQTMKRIFTV
+13 MKKQTMKRIFTV

-56 IIEFGSYPQSKVI
+56 IIEFGSYPQSKVTD
-69 NPRIISVLD
+69 PRIISVLD

-99 DGKMTASDYM
+99 DGNMTSSDYM

-130 PKVTSDVS
+130 PTVTSDVS
-138 SEATSAQDNN
+138 SEATSVQDNN

-170 EEGFVMSNI
+170 EEGYVMSNI
-179 AIDAQAF
+179 AIDAQAY
-186 ENFSYYDPDSY
+186 ENFSYYDPDSF
-197 DSALGQ
+197 DSASGPM
-203 RVYNSKDCKY
+203 VYNGKDCKY
-213 LANDWSKSSLREW
+213 LANDWSKCSLREW
-226 LNKDF
+226 LNRDF
-231 YNTAFTAEEKA
+231 FNTAFTAEEKA
-242 QIGKTYLDNNNP
+242 QIGKTYLNNNNS
-254 FSPKYDCAGTFDK
+254 FNSSLDGAGTFDK

-276 INSDYGFDED
+276 INSDYGFDEN
-286 GSSSDFARI
+286 GSRSDLARVR
-295 KPATDYAMCQGADV
+295 PATDYAMCQGAEV

-319 WWLRTTGFYG
+319 WWLRTTGLYG
-329 TFAFGVAPGG
+329 AFAFGVAPGG
-339 WIVSSGS
+339 WIVSSGG

-351 NRTDNAV
+351 NRTDMGV

-412 GTGNSTDGEMEPGD
+412 GTGYSTDGKMEPGD

-498 IIDSQSYQNFVIRK
+498 VIDSQSYQNFVIKK

-595 SKSEFDEARKLKGTD
+595 SKSEFDEARKLKGTA

-617 YISQGYPHWW
+617 HISQGYPYWW
-627 LRTPGDAETVYLVSS
+627 LRTPGNAEAVYLVSS
-642 YGWAALGQGVYG
+642 YGWAALGLGVYG

-938 YYTAEPANGEFKIIA
+938 YYTAEPANGEFKVIA

-1032 EVQKLQTKWEKIR
+1032 EVQKLKTKWEKIR

>member
-1 MYYNWIIILYKG
+1 
-13 GKEMKRQTMKRIFTV
+13 MKRIFTV

-35 LSIAPV
+35 LSIAPI

-56 IIEFGSYPQSKVI
+56 IIEFGSYPQSKVT

-87 SYDYYIGTGTEY
+87 SYDYYIGTDTEF

-130 PKVTSDVS
+130 PRMTSSTS
-138 SEATSAQDNN
+138 SETNSMQDNN
-148 GYELNTTYFFKYEP
+148 GYYLNTTYFFKYEP

-170 EEGFVMSNI
+170 EEGYVMSNI
-179 AIDAQAF
+179 AIDAQAY
-186 ENFSYYDPDSY
+186 ENFSYYDPDSF
-197 DSALGQ
+197 DSASGPM
-203 RVYNSKDCKY
+203 VYNGKDCKY
-213 LANDWSKSSLREW
+213 LANDWSKCSLREW
-226 LNKDF
+226 LNRDF
-231 YNTAFTAEEKA
+231 FNTAFTAEEKA
-242 QIGKTYLDNNNP
+242 QIGKTYLNNNNS
-254 FSPKYDCAGTFDK
+254 FNSSLDGAGTFDK

-286 GSSSDFARI
+286 GSRSDLARVR
-295 KPATDYAMCQGADV
+295 PATDYAMCQGAEV

-319 WWLRTTGFYG
+319 WWLRTTGLYG
-329 TFAFGVAPGG
+329 AFAFGVAPGG
-339 WIVSSGS
+339 WIVSSGG

-351 NRTDNAV
+351 NRTDMGV

-426 FMLYKDFYSGGE
+426 FMLYKDFYSDGE

-518 SKDFTNYVSDWETC
+518 SKDCTNYVSDWETC

-550 EKMLIGTTFLEN
+550 EKILIGTTFLEN

-581 SFDDVINSAYGFDS
+581 SFDDVINSAYGFDP

-627 LRTPGDAETVYLVSS
+627 LRTPGNAEAVYLVSS
-642 YGWAALGQGVYG
+642 YGWAALGLGVYG

-692 YKANETLALPTAE
+692 YKSNETLALPTAE

-722 INKTVTYTAKWI
+722 MNKTVSYTAKWI

-759 KVLDGVSA
+759 KVLDGVSD

-778 RYADSAVSSDT
+778 KYADSAVSSDT
-789 KFSDLAA
+789 KFSDLAEN
-796 DDKVSGITLVA
+796 DKVSGITLTA
-807 EWMAK
+807 EWTAK

-859 PKLSVTTLNCT
+859 PKLSATTLNCT

-938 YYTAEPANGEFKIIA
+938 YYTAEPANGEFKVIA

>member
-1 MYYNWIIILYKG
+1 
-13 GKEMKRQTMKRIFTV
+13 MKRIFTV
-28 ILAVCML
+28 VLAVCML

-56 IIEFGSYPQSKVI
+56 IIEFGSYPQSKVTD
-69 NPRIISVLD
+69 PRIISVLD

-99 DGKMTASDYM
+99 DGNMTSSDYM

-130 PKVTSDVS
+130 PTVTSDVS
-138 SEATSAQDNN
+138 SEATSVQDNN

-170 EEGFVMSNI
+170 EEGYVMSNI
-179 AIDAQAF
+179 AIDAQAY
-186 ENFSYYDPDSY
+186 ENFSYYDPDSF
-197 DSALGQ
+197 DSASGPM
-203 RVYNSKDCKY
+203 VYNGKDCKY
-213 LANDWSKSSLREW
+213 LANDWSKCSLREW
-226 LNKDF
+226 LNRDF
-231 YNTAFTAEEKA
+231 FNTAFTAEEKA
-242 QIGKTYLDNNNP
+242 QIGKTYLNNNNS
-254 FSPKYDCAGTFDK
+254 FNSSLDGAGTFDK

-286 GSSSDFARI
+286 GSRSDLARVR
-295 KPATDYAMCQGADV
+295 PATDYAMCQGAEV

-319 WWLRTTGFYG
+319 WWLRTTGLYG
-329 TFAFGVAPGG
+329 AFAFGVAPGG
-339 WIVSSGS
+339 WIVSSGG

-412 GTGNSTDGEMEPGD
+412 GTGNSTDGKMEPGD

-451 TGGGLKGDVFSNQKD
+451 TGGGLKGDVFSNQRE

-498 IIDSQSYQNFVIRK
+498 VIDSQSYQNFVIRK

-627 LRTPGDAETVYLVSS
+627 LRTPGNAEAVYLVSS

-711 YTFSGWEQTSL
+711 YTFGGWEQTSF
-722 INKTVTYTAKWI
+722 INKTVTYAAKWI
-734 ANGYIVSFDSNGG
+734 SDDYTVSFDSNGG
-747 TAVADKFLAWSD
+747 TAVSDKSLAWSD
-759 KVLDGVSA
+759 KVLEGVSA
-767 PTKAGYTFAGW
+767 PTKTGYTFAGW
-778 RYADSAVSSDT
+778 KYADSAVSSDT
-789 KFSDLAA
+789 KFSDLAEN
-796 DDKVSGITLVA
+796 DKVSGITLVA
-807 EWMAK
+807 VWTAK

-938 YYTAEPANGEFKIIA
+938 YYTAEPANGEFKVIA

>member
-1 MYYNWIIILYKG
+1 
-13 GKEMKRQTMKRIFTV
+13 MKKQTMKRIFTV

-56 IIEFGSYPQSKVI
+56 IIEFGSYPQSKVT
-69 NPRIISVLD
+69 NPRIISALD

-87 SYDYYIGTGTEY
+87 SYDYYIGTDTEY

-130 PKVTSDVS
+130 PKLTSSTS
-138 SEATSAQDNN
+138 SETNSMQDNN
-148 GYELNTTYFFKYEP
+148 GYYLNTTYFFKYEP

-170 EEGFVMSNI
+170 EEGYVMSNI
-179 AIDAQAF
+179 SIDAQAF
-186 ENFSYYDPDSY
+186 ENFSYYD
-197 DSALGQ
+197 SAAGQ
-203 RVYNSKDCKY
+203 AVYNSKDCKY
-213 LANDWSKSSLREW
+213 LANDWSKCSLREW

-231 YNTAFTAEEKA
+231 FNTAFTAEEKA
-242 QIGKTYLDNNNP
+242 QIGKTYLDNTNP
-254 FSPKYDCAGTFDK
+254 LSPKYDGAGTFDK

-286 GSSSDFARI
+286 GSRSDLARVR
-295 KPATDYAMCQGADV
+295 PATDYAKCQGVDAADT
-309 VSYTGGNIPY
+309 TGTLPY
-319 WWLRTTGFYG
+319 WWLRTTGHYG
-329 TFAFGVAPGG
+329 AFAFGVAPGG
-339 WIVSSGS
+339 WIVSSGG

-351 NRTDNAV
+351 NRTDMGV

-412 GTGNSTDGEMEPGD
+412 GTGNSTDGKMEPGD

-451 TGGGLKGDVFSNQKD
+451 TGGGLKGDSYSNQRE
-466 NDYHPNNVYYFK
+466 NGYHPNKVYYFK

-627 LRTPGDAETVYLVSS
+627 LRTPGNAEAVYLVSS

-722 INKTVTYTAKWI
+722 INKTVSYTAKWI

-747 TAVADKFLAWSD
+747 TAVADKSLKWSD
-759 KVLDGVSA
+759 KVLEGVSA
-767 PTKAGYTFAGW
+767 PTKAGYTFTGW
-778 RYADSAVSSDT
+778 KYGDSAVTSDT

-844 TKEGGF
+844 TREGGF

-916 NDTSGTTIV
+916 NDTSGTTVV

-938 YYTAEPANGEFKIIA
+938 YYTAEPANGEFKVIA

-1032 EVQKLQTKWEKIR
+1032 EVQKLKTKWEKIR
-1045 DWLIS
+1045 DWIIS

>member
-1 MYYNWIIILYKG
+1 
-13 GKEMKRQTMKRIFTV
+13 MKKQTMKRIFTV

-41 TMAADTADGGYQKGD
+41 TMAADTADDGYQKGE
-56 IIEFGSYPQSKVI
+56 IIEFGSYPQSKVTDDS
-69 NPRIISVLD
+69 IISALNNI
-78 GFLTDDVWV
+78 LTDDMWV
-87 SYDYYIGTGTEY
+87 SYGYYIGTDTAY
-99 DGKMTASDYM
+99 DGNMTSSDYM

-130 PKVTSDVS
+130 PELTSSTS
-138 SEATSAQDNN
+138 SETNSMQDNN
-148 GYELNTTYFFKYEP
+148 GYYLNTTYFFKYEP

-170 EEGFVMSNI
+170 EEGFVI
-179 AIDAQAF
+179 AEKSIDAQAY
-186 ENFSYYDPDSY
+186 ENYSYYVNSE
-197 DSALGQ
+197 SEEW
-203 RVYNSKDCKY
+203 VYNGKDCKY
-213 LANDWSKSSLREW
+213 LANDWSKCSLREW

-231 YNTAFTAEEKA
+231 FNTAFTAEEKA
-242 QIGKTYLDNNNP
+242 HIGKSYLNNN
-254 FSPKYDCAGTFDK
+254 STYDPSLDGAGTFDK
-267 IFTISFYDA
+267 IFTISILDA
-276 INSDYGFDED
+276 MNGDYGFDT
-286 GSSSDFARI
+286 GASNSDFARI
-295 KPATDYAMCQGADV
+295 KPATDYAMCQGAEVTDTDGTV
-309 VSYTGGNIPY
+309 LY
-319 WWLRTTGFYG
+319 WWLRTAGFYSA
-329 TFAFGVAPGG
+329 FAFGV
-339 WIVSSGS
+339 SSGGVIAGS
-346 GYYNV
+346 GNSGQYSV
-351 NRTDNAV
+351 NNTNMGV

-412 GTGNSTDGEMEPGD
+412 GTGDRTDGKMESGD
-426 FMLYKDFYSGGE
+426 FMLYKDFYSDGE

-451 TGGGLKGDVFSNQKD
+451 SSGGLKGDVYSNQND
-466 NDYHPNNVYYFK
+466 NGYHPNNVYYFK

-498 IIDSQSYQNFVIRK
+498 AIDSQAFQNFVIKK

-518 SKDFTNYVSDWETC
+518 SKDLTNYVSDWETS

-545 AFSRE
+545 AFSHE

-562 NSPDGTWF
+562 NS
-570 GTDTGDKIFIL
+570 
-581 SFDDVINSAYGFDS
+581 
-595 SKSEFDEARKLKGTD
+595 
-610 YSKCQGV
+610 
-617 YISQGYPHWW
+617 
-627 LRTPGDAETVYLVSS
+627 
-642 YGWAALGQGVYG
+642 
-654 TGVGVVPALKLNPK
+654 
-668 AVDVSVVYDLDG
+668 
-680 GAWAEGYTAPTS
+680 
-692 YKANETLALPTAE
+692 
-705 NVVRAG
+705 
-711 YTFSGWEQTSL
+711 
-722 INKTVTYTAKWI
+722 
-734 ANGYIVSFDSNGG
+734 
-747 TAVADKFLAWSD
+747 
-759 KVLDGVSA
+759 
-767 PTKAGYTFAGW
+767 
-778 RYADSAVSSDT
+778 
-789 KFSDLAA
+789 
-796 DDKVSGITLVA
+796 
-807 EWMAK
+807 
-812 TYTIKFDTRGGTP
+812 
-825 VADKTLHWDD
+825 
-835 KVLDGVVPP
+835 
-844 TKEGGF
+844 
-850 EFIGWNIVS
+850 
-859 PKLSVTTLNCT
+859 T

-916 NDTSGTTIV
+916 NDTSRTAIV

-1024 HAKRNENT
+1024 HSKRNENT
-1032 EVQKLQTKWEKIR
+1032 EVQKLKTKWEKIR

>member
-1 MYYNWIIILYKG
+1 
-13 GKEMKRQTMKRIFTV
+13 MKKQTMKRIFTV

-56 IIEFGSYPQSKVI
+56 IIEFGSYPQSKVT

-87 SYDYYIGTGTEY
+87 SYDYYIGTDTEF
-99 DGKMTASDYM
+99 DGNMTVSDYM

-130 PKVTSDVS
+130 PRMTSSTS
-138 SEATSAQDNN
+138 SETNSMQDNN
-148 GYELNTTYFFKYEP
+148 GYYLNTTYFFKYEP

-179 AIDAQAF
+179 SIDAQAF
-186 ENFSYYDPDSY
+186 ENFSYYDPDSF
-197 DSALGQ
+197 DSASGAT
-203 RVYNSKDCKY
+203 VYNGKDCKY
-213 LANDWSKSSLREW
+213 LANDWSKCSLREW

-231 YNTAFTAEEKA
+231 FNTAFTAEEKA
-242 QIGKTYLDNNNP
+242 QIGKTYLNNNNP
-254 FSPKYDCAGTFDK
+254 YDSSLDGTGTFDK
-267 IFTISFYDA
+267 IFTISFNDA
-276 INSDYGFDED
+276 INSDYGFDTN
-286 GSSSDFARI
+286 GSRSDFARI
-295 KPATDYAMCQGADV
+295 KPATDYAKCQGVDAADT
-309 VSYTGGNIPY
+309 TGTLPY
-319 WWLRTTGFYG
+319 WWLRTTGPFG
-329 TFAFGVAPGG
+329 ALAFGVSPGG
-339 WIVSSGS
+339 WIVSSGG

-351 NRTDNAV
+351 NRTDMGV

-397 ADSENYLWVSYKYYS
+397 ADSENYLWASYKYYS
-412 GTGNSTDGEMEPGD
+412 GTGNSTDGKMEPGD

-498 IIDSQSYQNFVIRK
+498 AIDSQSYQNFVIRK

-518 SKDFTNYVSDWETC
+518 SKDCTNYVSDWSTS

-627 LRTPGDAETVYLVSS
+627 LRTPGDAEAVYLVSS

-916 NDTSGTTIV
+916 NDTSSTAIV

-1032 EVQKLQTKWEKIR
+1032 EVQKLKTKWEKIR

>member
-1 MYYNWIIILYKG
+1 MKKRILSIIL
-13 GKEMKRQTMKRIFTV
+13 T
-28 ILAVCML
+28 VCML

-56 IIEFGSYPQSKVI
+56 IIEFGSYPQSAVKDRNVI
-69 NPRIISVLD
+69 AALD

-99 DGKMTASDYM
+99 DGNMTSSDYM

-130 PKVTSDVS
+130 PTVTSDVS
-138 SEATSAQDNN
+138 SEATSVQDNN

-170 EEGFVMSNI
+170 DEGYVMSNI
-179 AIDAQAF
+179 AIDAQAY
-186 ENFSYYDPDSY
+186 ENFSYYDPDSF
-197 DSALGQ
+197 DSASGPM
-203 RVYNSKDCKY
+203 VYNGKDCKY
-213 LANDWSKSSLREW
+213 LANDWSKCSLREW

-231 YNTAFTAEEKA
+231 FNTAFTAEEKA
-242 QIGKTYLDNNNP
+242 QIGKTYLDNTNT
-254 FSPKYDCAGTFDK
+254 FSSKYDCAGTFDK
-267 IFTISFYDA
+267 IFTISIIDA
-276 INSDYGFDED
+276 INSDYGFDEG
-286 GSSSDFARI
+286 GSRSDFARI
-295 KPATDYAMCQGADV
+295 KPATDYAMCQGAEV

-319 WWLRTTGFYG
+319 WWLRTTGLYG
-329 TFAFGVAPGG
+329 AFAFGVAPGG
-339 WIVSSGS
+339 WIVSSGG

-351 NRTDNAV
+351 NRTDMGV

-426 FMLYKDFYSGGE
+426 FMLYKDFYSDGE

-498 IIDSQSYQNFVIRK
+498 VIDSQSYQNFVIRK

-570 GTDTGDKIFIL
+570 GTDTSDKIFIL

-595 SKSEFDEARKLKGTD
+595 SNEEFDEARKLKGTD

-627 LRTPGDAETVYLVSS
+627 LRTPGDGKAVYLVSS

-734 ANGYIVSFDSNGG
+734 SNGYNVSFDSNGG

-759 KVLDGVSA
+759 KVLDGVSD

-778 RYADSAVSSDT
+778 KYADSAVSSDT

-796 DDKVSGITLVA
+796 DDKVSEITLTA
-807 EWMAK
+807 EWMEK

-896 IIGLENGKIY
+896 IVGLENGKIY

-1000 FEWVTDKEATETEK
+1000 FEWVTDKEATESET

-1032 EVQKLQTKWEKIR
+1032 EVSKLPTKWDKIR
-1045 DWLIS
+1045 DWFIG
-1050 ILVKI
+1050 IFAKI
-1055 IKWFIDL
+1055 IKWFIDF
-1062 IKDVC
+1062 IGDIC

>member
-1 MYYNWIIILYKG
+1 
-13 GKEMKRQTMKRIFTV
+13 MKRQTMKRIFTV

-56 IIEFGSYPQSKVI
+56 IIEFGSYPQSKVT

-109 KYADLELNGEKYRA
+109 KYADLKLNGEKYRA

-130 PKVTSDVS
+130 PRMTSSTS
-138 SEATSAQDNN
+138 SETNSMQDNN
-148 GYELNTTYFFKYEP
+148 GYYLNTTYFFKYEP

-170 EEGFVMSNI
+170 EEGYVMSNI
-179 AIDAQAF
+179 AIDAQAY
-186 ENFSYYDPDSY
+186 ENFSYYDPDSF
-197 DSALGQ
+197 DSASGPM
-203 RVYNSKDCKY
+203 VYNGKDCKY
-213 LANDWSKSSLREW
+213 LANDWSKCSLREW
-226 LNKDF
+226 LNRDF
-231 YNTAFTAEEKA
+231 FNTAFTAEEKA
-242 QIGKTYLDNNNP
+242 QIGKTYLNNNNS
-254 FSPKYDCAGTFDK
+254 FNSSLDGAGTFDK

-286 GSSSDFARI
+286 GSRSDLARVR
-295 KPATDYAMCQGADV
+295 PATDYAMCQGAEV

-319 WWLRTTGFYG
+319 WWLRTTGLYG
-329 TFAFGVAPGG
+329 AFAFGVAPGG
-339 WIVSSGS
+339 WIVSSGG

-351 NRTDNAV
+351 NRTDMGV

-487 DPDEGYIMCDN
+487 DPDEGYVMCDN

-518 SKDFTNYVSDWETC
+518 SKDCTNYVSDWETC

-581 SFDDVINSAYGFDS
+581 SFDDVINSAYGFDP

-627 LRTPGDAETVYLVSS
+627 LRTPGNAEAVYLVSS
-642 YGWAALGQGVYG
+642 YGWAALGLGVYG
-654 TGVGVVPALKLNPK
+654 TGVGVVPALKFNPK

-734 ANGYIVSFDSNGG
+734 SNGYIVSFDSNGG

-759 KVLDGVSA
+759 KVLDGVSD

-778 RYADSAVSSDT
+778 KYADSAVSSDT
-789 KFSDLAA
+789 KFSDLAEN
-796 DDKVSGITLVA
+796 DKVSGITLTA
-807 EWMAK
+807 EWTAK

-859 PKLSVTTLNCT
+859 PKLSATTLNCT

-938 YYTAEPANGEFKIIA
+938 YYTAEPANGEFKVIA

-1032 EVQKLQTKWEKIR
+1032 EVQKLKTKWEKIR

>member
-1 MYYNWIIILYKG
+1 
-13 GKEMKRQTMKRIFTV
+13 MKKQTMKRIFTV
-28 ILAVCML
+28 VLAVCML

-56 IIEFGSYPQSKVI
+56 IIEFGSYPQSKVTD
-69 NPRIISVLD
+69 PRIISVLD

-99 DGKMTASDYM
+99 DGNMTSSDYM

-130 PKVTSDVS
+130 PTVTSDVS
-138 SEATSAQDNN
+138 SEATSVQDNN

-170 EEGFVMSNI
+170 EEGYVMSNI
-179 AIDAQAF
+179 AIDAQAY
-186 ENFSYYDPDSY
+186 ENFSYYDPDSF
-197 DSALGQ
+197 DSASGPM
-203 RVYNSKDCKY
+203 VYNGKDCKY
-213 LANDWSKSSLREW
+213 LANDWSKCSLREW

-242 QIGKTYLDNNNP
+242 QIGKTYLDNTNT
-254 FSPKYDCAGTFDK
+254 FSSKYDCAGTFDK

-276 INSDYGFDED
+276 INSDYGFDEN
-286 GSSSDFARI
+286 GSRNDFARI
-295 KPATDYAMCQGADV
+295 KPATDYAKCQGVDAADT
-309 VSYTGGNIPY
+309 TGTLPY
-319 WWLRTTGFYG
+319 WWLRTTAFYG
-329 TFAFGVAPGG
+329 AFASGVSPNGR
-339 WIVSSGS
+339 IVSSGG

-351 NRTDNAV
+351 NYTDMGV

-498 IIDSQSYQNFVIRK
+498 VIDSQPYQNFVIRK
-512 DDKLYN
+512 DGKLYN
-518 SKDFTNYVSDWETC
+518 SKDCTNYVSDWETC

-595 SKSEFDEARKLKGTD
+595 SKSEFDKARKLKGTD

-627 LRTPGDAETVYLVSS
+627 LRTPGNAEAVYLVSS
-642 YGWAALGQGVYG
+642 YGWAALGLGVYG

-692 YKANETLALPTAE
+692 YKANETLALPTAG

-734 ANGYIVSFDSNGG
+734 SKGYIVSFDSNGG

-759 KVLDGVSA
+759 KVLDGVSD

-778 RYADSAVSSDT
+778 KYADSAVSSDT
-789 KFSDLAA
+789 KFSDLAEN
-796 DDKVSGITLVA
+796 DKVSGITLTA
-807 EWMAK
+807 EWTAK

-859 PKLSVTTLNCT
+859 PKLSATTLNCT

-938 YYTAEPANGEFKIIA
+938 YYTAEPANGEFKVIA

-1032 EVQKLQTKWEKIR
+1032 EVQKLKTKWEKIR

>member
-1 MYYNWIIILYKG
+1 
-13 GKEMKRQTMKRIFTV
+13 MKKQTMKRIFTV

-56 IIEFGSYPQSKVI
+56 IIEFGSYPQSKVTD
-69 NPRIISVLD
+69 PRIISVLD

-130 PKVTSDVS
+130 PKLTSSTS
-138 SEATSAQDNN
+138 SETNSMQDNN
-148 GYELNTTYFFKYEP
+148 GYYLNTTYFFKYEP

-213 LANDWSKSSLREW
+213 LANDWSKCSLREW

-231 YNTAFTAEEKA
+231 FNTAFTAEEKA
-242 QIGKTYLDNNNP
+242 QIGKTYLDNTNP
-254 FSPKYDCAGTFDK
+254 FSQKYDCAGTFDK

-412 GTGNSTDGEMEPGD
+412 GTGNSTDGKMEPGD

-498 IIDSQSYQNFVIRK
+498 AIDSQAFQNFVIRK

-581 SFDDVINSAYGFDS
+581 SFEDVINSAYGFDS

-627 LRTPGDAETVYLVSS
+627 LRTPGDGEAVYLVSS

-711 YTFSGWEQTSL
+711 YTFSGWEQTSFV
-722 INKTVTYTAKWI
+722 NKTVTYAAKWI

-778 RYADSAVSSDT
+778 KYADSAVSSDT

-807 EWMAK
+807 EWTAK

-850 EFIGWNIVS
+850 EFIGWNIAS

-916 NDTSGTTIV
+916 NDTSSTAIV

>member
-1 MYYNWIIILYKG
+1 
-13 GKEMKRQTMKRIFTV
+13 MKRQTMKRIFTV

-56 IIEFGSYPQSKVI
+56 IIEFGSYPQSKVT
-69 NPRIISVLD
+69 NPRIISALD

-87 SYDYYIGTGTEY
+87 SYDYYIGTDTEY

-130 PKVTSDVS
+130 PRVTSSTS
-138 SEATSAQDNN
+138 SETNSMQDNN
-148 GYELNTTYFFKYEP
+148 GYYLNTTYFFKYEP

-213 LANDWSKSSLREW
+213 LANDWSKCSLREW

-231 YNTAFTAEEKA
+231 FNTAFTAEEKA

-329 TFAFGVAPGG
+329 AFAFGVSPNGR
-339 WIVSSGS
+339 IVSSGV

-351 NRTDNAV
+351 NRTDMGV

-412 GTGNSTDGEMEPGD
+412 GTGNSTDGKMEPGD

-451 TGGGLKGDVFSNQKD
+451 TGGGKGDFYSNQRG
-466 NDYHPNNVYYFK
+466 NGYHPNKVYYFK

-498 IIDSQSYQNFVIRK
+498 VIDSQSYQNFVIRK

-916 NDTSGTTIV
+916 NDTSSTAIV

>member
-1 MYYNWIIILYKG
+1 
-13 GKEMKRQTMKRIFTV
+13 MKKQTMKRIFTV

-41 TMAADTADGGYQKGD
+41 TMAADTADDGYQKGE
-56 IIEFGSYPQSKVI
+56 IIEFGSYPQSKVTDDS
-69 NPRIISVLD
+69 IISALNNI
-78 GFLTDDVWV
+78 LTDDMWV
-87 SYDYYIGTGTEY
+87 SYGYYIGTDTAY
-99 DGKMTASDYM
+99 DGNMTSYDYM

-130 PKVTSDVS
+130 PELTSSTS
-138 SEATSAQDNN
+138 SETNSMQDNN
-148 GYELNTTYFFKYEP
+148 GYYLNTTYFFKYEP

-170 EEGFVMSNI
+170 EEGFVI
-179 AIDAQAF
+179 AEKSIDAQAY
-186 ENFSYYDPDSY
+186 ENYSYYVNSE
-197 DSALGQ
+197 SEEW
-203 RVYNSKDCKY
+203 VYNGKDCKY
-213 LANDWSKSSLREW
+213 LANDWSKCSLREW

-231 YNTAFTAEEKA
+231 FNTAFTAEEKA
-242 QIGKTYLDNNNP
+242 QIGKSYLNNN
-254 FSPKYDCAGTFDK
+254 STYDPSLDGAGTFDK
-267 IFTISFYDA
+267 IFTISILDA
-276 INSDYGFDED
+276 MNGDYGFDT
-286 GSSSDFARI
+286 GASNSDFARI
-295 KPATDYAMCQGADV
+295 KPATDYAMCQGAEVTDTDGTV
-309 VSYTGGNIPY
+309 LY
-319 WWLRTTGFYG
+319 WWLRTAGFYSA
-329 TFAFGVAPGG
+329 FAFGV
-339 WIVSSGS
+339 SSGGVIAGS
-346 GYYNV
+346 GNSGQYSV
-351 NRTDNAV
+351 NNTNMGV

-412 GTGNSTDGEMEPGD
+412 GTGDRTDGKMESGD
-426 FMLYKDFYSGGE
+426 FMLYKDFYSDGE

-451 TGGGLKGDVFSNQKD
+451 SSGGLKGDVYSNQND
-466 NDYHPNNVYYFK
+466 NGYHPNNVYYFK

-498 IIDSQSYQNFVIRK
+498 AIDSQAFQNFVIKK

-518 SKDFTNYVSDWETC
+518 SKDFTNYVSDWETS

-562 NSPDGTWF
+562 NS
-570 GTDTGDKIFIL
+570 
-581 SFDDVINSAYGFDS
+581 
-595 SKSEFDEARKLKGTD
+595 
-610 YSKCQGV
+610 
-617 YISQGYPHWW
+617 
-627 LRTPGDAETVYLVSS
+627 
-642 YGWAALGQGVYG
+642 
-654 TGVGVVPALKLNPK
+654 
-668 AVDVSVVYDLDG
+668 
-680 GAWAEGYTAPTS
+680 
-692 YKANETLALPTAE
+692 
-705 NVVRAG
+705 
-711 YTFSGWEQTSL
+711 
-722 INKTVTYTAKWI
+722 
-734 ANGYIVSFDSNGG
+734 
-747 TAVADKFLAWSD
+747 
-759 KVLDGVSA
+759 
-767 PTKAGYTFAGW
+767 
-778 RYADSAVSSDT
+778 
-789 KFSDLAA
+789 
-796 DDKVSGITLVA
+796 
-807 EWMAK
+807 
-812 TYTIKFDTRGGTP
+812 
-825 VADKTLHWDD
+825 
-835 KVLDGVVPP
+835 
-844 TKEGGF
+844 
-850 EFIGWNIVS
+850 
-859 PKLSVTTLNCT
+859 T

-916 NDTSGTTIV
+916 NDTSRTAIV

-1032 EVQKLQTKWEKIR
+1032 EVQKLKTKWEKIR

>member
-1 MYYNWIIILYKG
+1 
-13 GKEMKRQTMKRIFTV
+13 MKRQTMKRIFTV

-56 IIEFGSYPQSKVI
+56 IIEFGSYPQSKVT
-69 NPRIISVLD
+69 NPRIISALD

-87 SYDYYIGTGTEY
+87 SYDYYIGTDTEY

-130 PKVTSDVS
+130 PKLTSSTS
-138 SEATSAQDNN
+138 SETNSMQDNN
-148 GYELNTTYFFKYEP
+148 GYYLNTTYFFKYEP

-412 GTGNSTDGEMEPGD
+412 GTGNSTDGKMEPGD
-426 FMLYKDFYSGGE
+426 FMLYKDFYSDGE

-498 IIDSQSYQNFVIRK
+498 VIDSQSYQNFVIRK
-512 DDKLYN
+512 DGKLYN

-595 SKSEFDEARKLKGTD
+595 SKSEFDEARKLKATD

-627 LRTPGDAETVYLVSS
+627 LRTPGNAEAVYLVSS

-734 ANGYIVSFDSNGG
+734 SKGYIVSFDSNGG

-778 RYADSAVSSDT
+778 KYADSAVSSDT
-789 KFSDLAA
+789 KFSDLAEN
-796 DDKVSGITLVA
+796 DKVSGITLTA

>member
-1 MYYNWIIILYKG
+1 
-13 GKEMKRQTMKRIFTV
+13 MKKQTMKRIFTV

-41 TMAADTADGGYQKGD
+41 TMAADTFGGDLQKGD
-56 IIEFGSYPQSKVI
+56 IIEFGSYPQSKVT
-69 NPRIISVLD
+69 NPRIISALD

-99 DGKMTASDYM
+99 DGNMTSSDYM
-109 KYADLELNGEKYRA
+109 KYADLKLNGEKYRA

-170 EEGFVMSNI
+170 EEGYVMSNI
-179 AIDAQAF
+179 AIDAQAY
-186 ENFSYYDPDSY
+186 ENFSYYDPDSF
-197 DSALGQ
+197 DSASGPM
-203 RVYNSKDCKY
+203 VYNGKDCKY
-213 LANDWSKSSLREW
+213 LANDWSKCSLREW
-226 LNKDF
+226 LNRDF
-231 YNTAFTAEEKA
+231 FNTAFTAEEKA
-242 QIGKTYLDNNNP
+242 QIGKTYLDNTNP
-254 FSPKYDCAGTFDK
+254 FSPKYDGAGTFDK

-286 GSSSDFARI
+286 GSRSDLARVR
-295 KPATDYAMCQGADV
+295 PATDYAKCQGVDAADA
-309 VSYTGGNIPY
+309 TTTLPY
-319 WWLRTTGFYG
+319 WWLRTTGHYG
-329 TFAFGVAPGG
+329 AFAFGVSPNG
-339 WIVSSGS
+339 WIVSSGG

-412 GTGNSTDGEMEPGD
+412 GTGNSTDGKMEPGD

-512 DDKLYN
+512 DGKLYN
-518 SKDFTNYVSDWETC
+518 SKDCTNYVSDWETC

-627 LRTPGDAETVYLVSS
+627 LRTPGDGEAVYLVSS

-692 YKANETLALPTAE
+692 YKSNEMLALPTAE

-722 INKTVTYTAKWI
+722 INKTVTYAAKWI
-734 ANGYIVSFDSNGG
+734 ADDYTVSFDSNGG
-747 TAVADKFLAWSD
+747 TAVSDKSLAWSD

-767 PTKAGYTFAGW
+767 PTKTGYTFAGW
-778 RYADSAVSSDT
+778 KYADSAVSSDT

-916 NDTSGTTIV
+916 NDTSGTTVV

-938 YYTAEPANGEFKIIA
+938 YYTAEPANGEFKVIA

-1032 EVQKLQTKWEKIR
+1032 EVQKLKTKWEKIR

>member
-1 MYYNWIIILYKG
+1 
-13 GKEMKRQTMKRIFTV
+13 MKKQTMKRIFTV

-87 SYDYYIGTGTEY
+87 SYDYYIGTDTEY

-130 PKVTSDVS
+130 PKLTSSTS
-138 SEATSAQDNN
+138 SETNSMQDNN
-148 GYELNTTYFFKYEP
+148 GYYLNTTYFFKYEP

-286 GSSSDFARI
+286 RSSSDFARI

-412 GTGNSTDGEMEPGD
+412 GTGNSTDGKMEPGD
-426 FMLYKDFYSGGE
+426 FMLYKDFYSDGE

-570 GTDTGDKIFIL
+570 GIDTGDKIFIL

-627 LRTPGDAETVYLVSS
+627 LRTPGDAEAVYLVSS
-642 YGWAALGQGVYG
+642 YGWAALGLGVYG

-680 GAWAEGYTAPTS
+680 GAWVEGYTAPTS

-747 TAVADKFLAWSD
+747 TAVADKFLKWSD
-759 KVLDGVSA
+759 KVLEGVSA

-778 RYADSAVSSDT
+778 KYADSAVSSDT

-882 VTLGAVWRDTEKPV
+882 VTLGAVWRDTEKPI

>member
-1 MYYNWIIILYKG
+1 
-13 GKEMKRQTMKRIFTV
+13 MKKQTMKRIFTV
-28 ILAVCML
+28 VLAVCML

-56 IIEFGSYPQSKVI
+56 IIEFGSYPQSKVT
-69 NPRIISVLD
+69 NPRIISALD

-87 SYDYYIGTGTEY
+87 SYDYYIGTDTEY

-130 PKVTSDVS
+130 PTVTSDVS
-138 SEATSAQDNN
+138 SEATSVQDNN

-162 LTWTVLDP
+162 LTWTILDP
-170 EEGFVMSNI
+170 EEGYVMSNI
-179 AIDAQAF
+179 AIDAQAY
-186 ENFSYYDPDSY
+186 ENFSYYDPDSF
-197 DSALGQ
+197 DSASGPM
-203 RVYNSKDCKY
+203 VYNGKDCKY
-213 LANDWSKSSLREW
+213 LANDWSKCSLREW
-226 LNKDF
+226 LNRDF
-231 YNTAFTAEEKA
+231 FNTAFTAEEKA
-242 QIGKTYLDNNNP
+242 QIGKTYLNNNNS
-254 FSPKYDCAGTFDK
+254 FNSSLDGAGTFDK

-276 INSDYGFDED
+276 INSDYGFDEG
-286 GSSSDFARI
+286 GSRSDLARVR
-295 KPATDYAMCQGADV
+295 PATDYAMCQGAEV

-319 WWLRTTGFYG
+319 WWLRTTGLYG
-329 TFAFGVAPGG
+329 AFAFGVAPGG
-339 WIVSSGS
+339 WIVSSGG

-351 NRTDNAV
+351 NRTDMGV

-518 SKDFTNYVSDWETC
+518 SKDCTNYVSDWETC

-581 SFDDVINSAYGFDS
+581 SFDDVINSAYGFDP

-807 EWMAK
+807 EWTAK

-916 NDTSGTTIV
+916 NDTSSTAIV

-1032 EVQKLQTKWEKIR
+1032 EVQKLKTKWEKIR
-1045 DWLIS
+1045 DWIIS

>member
-1 MYYNWIIILYKG
+1 
-13 GKEMKRQTMKRIFTV
+13 
-28 ILAVCML
+28 ML

-41 TMAADTADGGYQKGD
+41 TMAADTADDGYQNGE
-56 IIEFGSYPQSKVI
+56 IIEFGSYPQSKVTDDS
-69 NPRIISVLD
+69 IISALNNI
-78 GFLTDDVWV
+78 LTDDMWV
-87 SYDYYIGTGTEY
+87 SYGYYIGTDTAY
-99 DGKMTASDYM
+99 DGNMTSYDYM

-130 PKVTSDVS
+130 PELTSSTS
-138 SEATSAQDNN
+138 SETNSMQDNN
-148 GYELNTTYFFKYEP
+148 GYYLNTTYFFKYEP

-170 EEGFVMSNI
+170 EEGFVI
-179 AIDAQAF
+179 AEKSIDAQAY
-186 ENFSYYDPDSY
+186 ENYSYYVNSE
-197 DSALGQ
+197 SEEW
-203 RVYNSKDCKY
+203 VYNGKDCKY
-213 LANDWSKSSLREW
+213 LANDWSKCPLREW

-231 YNTAFTAEEKA
+231 FNTAFTAEEKA
-242 QIGKTYLDNNNP
+242 HIGKSYLNNN
-254 FSPKYDCAGTFDK
+254 STYDPSLDGAGTFDK
-267 IFTISFYDA
+267 IFTISILDA
-276 INSDYGFDED
+276 MNGDYGFDT
-286 GSSSDFARI
+286 GASNSDFARI
-295 KPATDYAMCQGADV
+295 KPATDYAMCQGAEVTDTDGTV
-309 VSYTGGNIPY
+309 LY
-319 WWLRTTGFYG
+319 WWLRTAGFYSA
-329 TFAFGVAPGG
+329 FAFGV
-339 WIVSSGS
+339 SSGGVIAGS
-346 GYYNV
+346 GNSGQYSV
-351 NRTDNAV
+351 NNTNMGV

-412 GTGNSTDGEMEPGD
+412 GTGDRTDGKMESGD
-426 FMLYKDFYSGGE
+426 FMLYKDFYSDGE

-451 TGGGLKGDVFSNQKD
+451 SSGGLKGDVYSNQND
-466 NDYHPNNVYYFK
+466 NGYHPNNVYYFK

-498 IIDSQSYQNFVIRK
+498 AIDSQAFQNFVIKK

-518 SKDFTNYVSDWETC
+518 SKDLTNYVSDWETS

-545 AFSRE
+545 AFSHE

-562 NSPDGTWF
+562 NS
-570 GTDTGDKIFIL
+570 
-581 SFDDVINSAYGFDS
+581 
-595 SKSEFDEARKLKGTD
+595 
-610 YSKCQGV
+610 
-617 YISQGYPHWW
+617 
-627 LRTPGDAETVYLVSS
+627 
-642 YGWAALGQGVYG
+642 
-654 TGVGVVPALKLNPK
+654 
-668 AVDVSVVYDLDG
+668 
-680 GAWAEGYTAPTS
+680 
-692 YKANETLALPTAE
+692 
-705 NVVRAG
+705 
-711 YTFSGWEQTSL
+711 
-722 INKTVTYTAKWI
+722 
-734 ANGYIVSFDSNGG
+734 
-747 TAVADKFLAWSD
+747 
-759 KVLDGVSA
+759 
-767 PTKAGYTFAGW
+767 
-778 RYADSAVSSDT
+778 
-789 KFSDLAA
+789 
-796 DDKVSGITLVA
+796 
-807 EWMAK
+807 
-812 TYTIKFDTRGGTP
+812 
-825 VADKTLHWDD
+825 
-835 KVLDGVVPP
+835 
-844 TKEGGF
+844 
-850 EFIGWNIVS
+850 
-859 PKLSVTTLNCT
+859 T

-916 NDTSGTTIV
+916 NDTSRTAIV

-1032 EVQKLQTKWEKIR
+1032 EVQKLKTKWEKIR

>member
-1 MYYNWIIILYKG
+1 
-13 GKEMKRQTMKRIFTV
+13 MKRIFTV

-56 IIEFGSYPQSKVI
+56 IIEFGSYPQSKVT
-69 NPRIISVLD
+69 NPRIISALD

-87 SYDYYIGTGTEY
+87 SYDYYIGTDTEY

-130 PKVTSDVS
+130 PTVTSDVS
-138 SEATSAQDNN
+138 SEATSVQDNN

-170 EEGFVMSNI
+170 EEGYVMSNI
-179 AIDAQAF
+179 AIDAQAY
-186 ENFSYYDPDSY
+186 ENFSYYDPDSF
-197 DSALGQ
+197 DSASGPM
-203 RVYNSKDCKY
+203 VYNGKDCKY
-213 LANDWSKSSLREW
+213 LGNDWSKCSLREW

-242 QIGKTYLDNNNP
+242 QIGKTYLDNTNT
-254 FSPKYDCAGTFDK
+254 FSSKYDCAGTFDK

-276 INSDYGFDED
+276 INSDYGFDEG
-286 GSSSDFARI
+286 GSRSDFARI
-295 KPATDYAMCQGADV
+295 KPATDYAMCQGAEV

-329 TFAFGVAPGG
+329 AFAFGVAPGG
-339 WIVSSGS
+339 WIVSSGG

-351 NRTDNAV
+351 NRTDMGV

-397 ADSENYLWVSYKYYS
+397 ADSENYLWASYKYYS
-412 GTGNSTDGEMEPGD
+412 GTGNSTDGKMEPGD

-466 NDYHPNNVYYFK
+466 NDYHPNKVYYFK

-498 IIDSQSYQNFVIRK
+498 VIDSQSYQNFVIRK

-581 SFDDVINSAYGFDS
+581 SFDDVINSAYGFDP

-642 YGWAALGQGVYG
+642 YGWAALGLGVYG
-654 TGVGVVPALKLNPK
+654 TGMGVVPALKLNPK

-759 KVLDGVSA
+759 KVLDGVSD

-778 RYADSAVSSDT
+778 KYADSAVSSDT
-789 KFSDLAA
+789 KFSDLAEN
-796 DDKVSGITLVA
+796 DKVSGITLTA
-807 EWMAK
+807 EWTAK

-859 PKLSVTTLNCT
+859 PKLSATTLNCT

-938 YYTAEPANGEFKIIA
+938 YYTAEPANGEFKVIA

>member
-1 MYYNWIIILYKG
+1 MYYNWITILYKG
-13 GKEMKRQTMKRIFTV
+13 GKQMKKQTMKRIFTV

-56 IIEFGSYPQSKVI
+56 IIEFGSYPQSKVT

-99 DGKMTASDYM
+99 DGNMTSSDYM
-109 KYADLELNGEKYRA
+109 KYADLKLNGEKYRA

-179 AIDAQAF
+179 AIDAQAY
-186 ENFSYYDPDSY
+186 ENFSYYDPDSF
-197 DSALGQ
+197 DSASGPM
-203 RVYNSKDCKY
+203 VYNGKDCKY
-213 LANDWSKSSLREW
+213 LANDWSKCSLREW

-231 YNTAFTAEEKA
+231 FNTAFTAEEKA

-276 INSDYGFDED
+276 INSDYGFDEN

-319 WWLRTTGFYG
+319 WWLRTTGHYG
-329 TFAFGVAPGG
+329 AFAFGVAPGG
-339 WIVSSGS
+339 WIVSSGG

-351 NRTDNAV
+351 NRTDMGV

-595 SKSEFDEARKLKGTD
+595 SISEFDKARKLKGTD

-617 YISQGYPHWW
+617 YISLGYPHWW
-627 LRTPGDAETVYLVSS
+627 LRTPGDGKAVYLVSS

-789 KFSDLAA
+789 KFSDLAEN
-796 DDKVSGITLVA
+796 DKVSGITLVA
-807 EWMAK
+807 VWTAK

-938 YYTAEPANGEFKIIA
+938 YYTAEPANGEFKVIA